1 MLGPSKKLFSVGRV
15 YIAKTTAHSITAADP
30 PKTAYLLEMALLCD
44 GPGASAG
51 AGESEIEDGVN
62 AGVSVEGESAWDSD
76 GGDATEDSGVGVF
89 DVEGEIAGEIIR
101 LPPPLNGAGA
111 GD

>member
-1 MLGPSKKLFSVGRV
+1 MLSPSEKLFPVCRV
-15 YIAKTTAHSITAADP
+15 YIAKTAAQSRTATDP
-30 PKTAYLLEMALLCD
+30 PKTAYLLEMALLCA

-51 AGESEIEDGVN
+51 ESEIPDGVN
-62 AGVSVEGESAWDSD
+62 AGVSIEGESAWDND

-89 DVEGEIAGEIIR
+89 DAEGEIAGEMIR